1 MKISPSR
8 VRFVLEAAF
17 LVVVAAVCY
26 EAHLSW
32 RGIVPAM
39 AVAWALVTFVE
50 RTAVQDH
57 SSLRAGRLG
66 ALFGAFGEHAAA
78 EREPPSEPAPSHV
91 TVLEAAEDHPPEPQ
105 PELPGPAP
113 EPAPPAPEPEPPT
126 PEPVPPAPRLR
137 PLPAPPEP
145 VAESPLSEPAVA
157 YLPRRDG
164 AEREWNVWEL
174 EQIAHAQEGEDAA
187 RDEELAFLLLELRQF
202 ADADG
207 RLSTTFDPVVRE
219 SFGELLY
226 TAV

>member
-1 MKISPSR
+1 MKVSASR

-39 AVAWALVTFVE
+39 AVAWALVTLVE
-50 RTAVQDH
+50 RTAMRDH

-78 EREPPSEPAPSHV
+78 EPQPASEPAPSHV
-91 TVLEAAEDHPPEPQ
+91 TVLEPPEEHPPEPQ
-105 PELPGPAP
+105 PEPMPAP
-113 EPAPPAPEPEPPT
+113 EPVPEPEPPT
-126 PEPVPPAPRLR
+126 PEPVPPAPTLR

-145 VAESPLSEPAVA
+145 ALEAPLREPAVA

-187 RDEELAFLLLELRQF
+187 
-202 ADADG
+202 
-207 RLSTTFDPVVRE
+207 
-219 SFGELLY
+219 
-226 TAV
+226 